1 MFKPAT
7 RPATPIR
14 MLLSG
19 PPGSGKTLTAL
30 RLACA
35 IGRTAILDTS
45 GAADWYAD
53 AQIDGAAPLAFDGA
67 PLAADAPIS
76 AIVSAIRSAEQAGYA
91 VLVIDGLSPIYRSLR
106 ALVDAAP
113 RPAEGW
119 TRYNEAIR
127 GLIAAIQSAPLHVI
141 LTMRTGVTMAPT
153 LDEKGRPS
161 TAALGSDLTANDL
174 GYEVD
179 YWLSMTGGV
188 GRIHKS
194 TPCPALTG
202 SDVEHPGPALAQT
215 IAQAHY
221 SPATPQEAPQATQVA
236 PAPESPA
243 TAAPVADFWD
253 DAMPVQTSSLASIAE
268 ARAACGAAVNRGVH
282 TEDILDTLAV
292 YCVLTPKGKIET
304 VPAERADLDALLS
317 DLRGLGVPR
326 G

>member
-1 MFKPAT
+1 MFRPAT

-76 AIVSAIRSAEQAGYA
+76 AIVSAIRSAEQAGYV
-91 VLVIDGLSPIYRSLR
+91 VLVIDGLTPIYRSLR

-127 GLIAAIQSAPLHVI
+127 GLIAAIQSAKIHIL
-141 LTMRTGVTMAPT
+141 LTMRTGVTMAQIA
-153 LDEKGRPS
+153 DEKGRPS
-161 TAALGSDLTANDL
+161 TAPLGSDLTANDL

-179 YWLSMTGGV
+179 YWISMTGGV

-215 IAQAHY
+215 IAEAHY
-221 SPATPQEAPQATQVA
+221 SRATPQEAPQATQVA

-243 TAAPVADFWD
+243 TAAPVATAD
-253 DAMPVQTSSLASIAE
+253 DLPAQTRSPASIAE
-268 ARAACGAAVNRGVH
+268 ARHVCAVAVRRGVH
-282 TEDILDTLAV
+282 TEDILDMLAIH
-292 YCVLTPKGKIET
+292 CELTPEGKILT
-304 VPAERADLDALLS
+304 VPAERADLDALLYA
-317 DLRGLGVPR
+317 LRELGVSR
-326 G
+326 D

>member
-1 MFKPAT
+1 MFRPAT

-76 AIVSAIRSAEQAGYA
+76 AIVSAIRSAEQAGYV
-91 VLVIDGLSPIYRSLR
+91 VLVIDGLTPIYRSLR

-141 LTMRTGVTMAPT
+141 LTMRTGVTMAQIA
-153 LDEKGRPS
+153 DEKGRPS
-161 TAALGSDLTANDL
+161 TAPLGSDLTANDL

-221 SPATPQEAPQATQVA
+221 RPATPQDAPQATQVA

-243 TAAPVADFWD
+243 TAAPVASGDGLP
-253 DAMPVQTSSLASIAE
+253 AQTSSPASIAE
-268 ARAACGAAVNRGVH
+268 ARAACGAAVKRGAH
-282 TEDILDTLAV
+282 TEDILDTLAIH
-292 YCVLTPKGKIET
+292 CELTPDGKILT

-317 DLRGLGVPR
+317 DLRGLGVTR

>member
-45 GAADWYAD
+45 GAADWYAG
-53 AQIDGAAPLAFDGA
+53 AEIDGAAPLAFDGA

-91 VLVIDGLSPIYRSLR
+91 VLVIDGLTPIYRSLR

-127 GLIAAIQSAPLHVI
+127 GLIAAIQSAKIHIL

-161 TAALGSDLTANDL
+161 TAPLGSDLTANDL

-179 YWLSMTGGV
+179 YWISMTGGV
-188 GRIHKS
+188 GRVHKS

-215 IAQAHY
+215 IAEAHC
-221 SPATPQEAPQATQVA
+221 SRATAPEAPQATHT

-243 TAAPVADFWD
+243 GEAPVASGDGLP
-253 DAMPVQTSSLASIAE
+253 AQTSSPASIAE
-268 ARAACGAAVNRGVH
+268 VRACIRVALNSGYAVFDEVLNVVRRH
-282 TEDILDTLAV
+282 CTHDTTGKKLA
-292 YCVLTPKGKIET
+292 T
-304 VPAERADLDALLS
+304 VPASRADLDALLS
-317 DLRGLGVPR
+317 ALHDLGVPR